1 MAETTVGMGEI
12 ARMVAEATIDEL
24 RFAGWRF
31 IPPGYVMTPQSR
43 EEAIALRTLCEQY
56 LKDHPVD

>member
-1 MAETTVGMGEI
+1 
-12 ARMVAEATIDEL
+12 
-24 RFAGWRF
+24 
-31 IPPGYVMTPQSR
+31 MTPQSR